1 MDATSFQFMMTM
13 PGDERLV
20 ETVRDLTAHAA
31 KYAQLSDRD
40 SRTLVADVLAAAVVS
55 ASAAGGA
62 NGVVEVRFERTAD
75 RLDVALEWDGRPPSG
90 VRTPPSSDTTE
101 VHWSHHGRRQ
111 RCLVSLRAHP

>member
-13 PGDERLV
+13 PGDQRLV

-40 SRTLVADVLAAAVVS
+40 SRTLVADVQAALIAS

-62 NGVVEVRFERTAD
+62 DGVIEIRFERTAD
-75 RLDVALEWDGRPPSG
+75 RLEVVLEWEGRPPSAIDA
-90 VRTPPSSDTTE
+90 PPSSDTTD
-101 VHWSHHGRRQ
+101 VHWSHDGRRQ